1 MMTLAIATAM
11 ATSTT
16 TARLALG
23 QATKEAV
30 RDHSDDH
37 SDNYS
42 NSFSRG
48 RSPPTIVNH
57 TGATKRASVGASAA
71 ARYQEPQASTAPLTP
86 NPLMASWLPTR
97 ALPHRTLTALA
108 RTSRTLTA
116 LARTSLHTRLV
127 SKATTLSSSTAPLTP
142 SPLMASWIS
151 TRALPHRTLTA
162 LARTSLHTR
171 LISKATASSSSTA
184 PLTLTLPMRLL
195 NPRKAPTRSR
205 FCLYDRRSEC
215 SSRWPKYFD
224 HPDFE
229 SHFQPNERDHER
241 QQSSPAFRQRQQN
254 AVTAQ
259 PRTFFTLS
267 ICNVAD

>member
-1 MMTLAIATAM
+1 MTLAIATAM

-86 NPLMASWLPTR
+86 TPLMASWLPTR
-97 ALPHRTLTALA
+97 ALPHR
-108 RTSRTLTA
+108 
-116 LARTSLHTRLV
+116 
-127 SKATTLSSSTAPLTP
+127 
-142 SPLMASWIS
+142 M
-151 TRALPHRTLTA
+151 LTA

-229 SHFQPNERDHER
+229 SHFQPHERDHER

-259 PRTFFTLS
+259 PRTFFTPS